1 MRRLAASARTL
12 TVALVVLTAFTSTAP
27 LAGAG
32 EPRPEAAPAASVSL
46 RAAALRAAAAAP
58 STALAQTADT
68 SSTASSDAGFLGT
81 SKGKLIAVLFVA
93 GAAWAIYSANH
104 DREPVRSPV
113 R

>member
-1 MRRLAASARTL
+1 MRRLAASARRL

-27 LAGAG
+27 PAGA
-32 EPRPEAAPAASVSL
+32 ELRPEAAPAAPASL
-46 RAAALRAAAAAP
+46 SAAALRAAAAAP